1 MLSNKEKDAAMFL
14 RCSSVLEEEM
24 FQLYHTMALKIRHPD
39 IRSLLIGLA
48 YDSLKHSKMVRELN
62 RNILGP
68 DLELKDC
75 KKQIGELL
83 TNVHVFLEGVS
94 RKEEI
99 TDEDLAL
106 ILKDIAG
113 SEDLIY
119 EKYSVLVQPRILQF
133 VVTEISRLL
142 PADLET
148 LKSVFEII
156 IKDKEN
162 HRDILIAIIYYFA
175 TRKLEETRDNTPMV
189 RYQNPNGWSRPLEA

>member
-1 MLSNKEKDAAMFL
+1 MLTNKEKDAAMFL

-24 FQLYHTMALKIRHPD
+24 FQLYHAIAQKTQHPD
-39 IRSLLIGLA
+39 VRSLLIGLA
-48 YDSLKHSKMVRELN
+48 YDSLKHSKMVRELSK
-62 RNILGP
+62 NIIGP
-68 DLELKDC
+68 NPEAKDC
-75 KKQIGELL
+75 KRQIGELL
-83 TNVHVFLEGVS
+83 TNVHVFFEEVS
-94 RKEEI
+94 VKEEI
-99 TDEDLAL
+99 TDEDLTP
-106 ILKDIAG
+106 ILKDIAD

-133 VVTEISRLL
+133 VVAEISRLL

-175 TRKLEETRDNTPMV
+175 TRKLEETKDNTPIV